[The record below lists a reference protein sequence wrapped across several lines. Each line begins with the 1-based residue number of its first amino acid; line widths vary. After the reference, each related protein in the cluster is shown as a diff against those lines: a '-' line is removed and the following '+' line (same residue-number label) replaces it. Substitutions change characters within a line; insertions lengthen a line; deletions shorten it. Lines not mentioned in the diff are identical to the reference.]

1 MKKRI
6 LTFALF
12 VSIFA
17 CKNDE
22 KKSETLYL
30 NHVGDTHFV
39 AETDSTGFQP
49 CHPDL
54 AYQYYNFGGSA
65 RFKGE
70 KPAIERYFR
79 ERYKAEENQQENGY
93 FTVRFLVNC
102 EGKSSWFRTE
112 AMDLEYQPKQFHS
125 AISNQLLQLTKALEG
140 WTVAEYEGQTY
151 DYYQYLTFK
160 IENGQLSE
168 ILP

>member
-1 MKKRI
+1 MKKQ
-6 LTFALF
+6 LLLFALF
-12 VSIFA
+12 ASLFA
-17 CKNDE
+17 CKKDE
-22 KKSETLYL
+22 KKAEAFYL
-30 NHVGDTHFV
+30 SHIGDTQFV

-54 AYQYYNFGGSA
+54 AIQYYNFGESTG
-65 RFKGE
+65 FKGE
-70 KPAIERYFR
+70 KSAIERYFR

-102 EGKSSWFRTE
+102 EGKSSWFRME
-112 AMDLEYQPKQFHS
+112 GMDQDYQPKQFNS
-125 AISNQLLQLTKALEG
+125 AISNQLLQLTKGLEG
-140 WTVAEYEGQTY
+140 WRVAEHEGQTY